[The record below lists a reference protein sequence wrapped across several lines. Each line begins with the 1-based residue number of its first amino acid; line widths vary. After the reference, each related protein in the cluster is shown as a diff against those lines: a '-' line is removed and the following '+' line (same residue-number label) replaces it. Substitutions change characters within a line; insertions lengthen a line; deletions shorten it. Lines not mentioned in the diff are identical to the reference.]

1 MQINETQEKELSI
14 IEGTVSGAR
23 NRIRLARQDLETLNM
38 ENGSS
43 EVQEEEEG
51 EAVRY
56 LSNQQLREW
65 RRLSRSERQRFM
77 KEGIEEAEK
86 EALKE
91 RGEDGEGSIWIEGGK
106 DGITK
111 PVYPRKENQEK
122 RWHVDL
128 WNPYESI
135 QGGRFSSHVSKQT
148 RLPVAGDTM
157 AETAAVFSP
166 RSETRVTA
174 AAVTTGV
181 ETAAA
186 FTTGTE
192 TSAAF
197 ASGAAS
203 GGAGFVR
210 RTGKKTAEKFKEYLE
225 SHAAAGEQA
234 IQQVRNNLEDTKAQN
249 QQIHSLPAFVRYT
262 SAAATIVVL
271 NAASILVQMATTFL
285 IALLSVL
292 IVALIPLLIV
302 IVFIAVLL
310 AIAQQEA
317 AAGYGLPKFITSDM
331 MEAFF
336 EVQEETGIPVSSGIA
351 QVITESGFG
360 LYGPYGGSGEGLSQL
375 AYDHKNLFGI
385 KYFPGDQYAAGS
397 VDMTTGEQTE
407 AGEDYTVLA
416 GFSVYP
422 DYASCIRQRA
432 WMLSREPYASRVGEY
447 LNPCDGTYTKDQAV
461 GFVNGIRQAG
471 WATDISYVETCVKHM
486 NRYNLYRF
494 DNMTFEE
501 YQSGAGGGEYDGNV
515 TPTMQRIAEGA
526 EKNLSLY
533 PCTPDM
539 CAAWVTGVYQAAG
552 AQTIPWG
559 NAIDMW
565 NTYKGTGSVSMENI
579 PPGAIVCGSGS
590 GYMGSLYGHV
600 GIYIGNGMVANNV
613 GHHSI
618 ETLEDWCS
626 WQTADCQ
633 GHVGWIGWVY
643 PGGIPTE

>member
-1 MQINETQEKELSI
+1 MRINETQEKELSV
-14 IEGTVSGAR
+14 IERTVSRAKNG
-23 NRIRLARQDLETLNM
+23 IRLARQDLETLSM
-38 ENGSS
+38 GNGSS
-43 EVQEEEEG
+43 EAQEEEED
-51 EAVRY
+51 APARY
-56 LSNQQLREW
+56 LSDRQLREW
-65 RRLSRSERQRFM
+65 RRLSVSDRQRFI
-77 KEGIEEAEK
+77 KEGTEEAER

-91 RGEDGEGSIWIEGGK
+91 GGDDRDESIWIEEEK
-106 DGITK
+106 DGIAK
-111 PVYPRKENQEK
+111 PAYPRKGNQEK
-122 RWHVDL
+122 SRHVDP

-135 QGGRFSSHVSKQT
+135 QGGRSSGHVPERT
-148 RLPVAGDTM
+148 GLRTVGDAM
-157 AETAAVFSP
+157 AETAAELPSG
-166 RSETRVTA
+166 A
-174 AAVTTGV
+174 AKVGA
-181 ETAAA
+181 AAA
-186 FTTGTE
+186 FTTGAE

-197 ASGAAS
+197 ASRAAA
-203 GGAGFVR
+203 GGAGLVL

-234 IQQVRNNLEDTKAQN
+234 IQQARDHLEDAKARN
-249 QQIHSLPAFVRYT
+249 QQTRSLPASVRYA
-262 SAAATIVVL
+262 SAAATAVVL

-285 IALLSVL
+285 IALASVS
-292 IVALIPLLIV
+292 IAALVPLLIV
-302 IVFIAVLL
+302 TVFIAVLL
-310 AIAQQEA
+310 AIAQQDA

-336 EVQEETGIPVSSGIA
+336 EVQEETGVPVSSGIA

-375 AYDHKNLFGI
+375 AYDYKNLFGI
-385 KYFPGDQYAAGS
+385 KYFPGDRYAAGA

-407 AGEDYTVLA
+407 AGEDYMVLA

-432 WMLSREPYASRVGEY
+432 WMLSKEPYAGKVEGY
-447 LNPCDGTYTKDQAV
+447 LNPCDGTYTKEQAA
-461 GFVNGIRQAG
+461 GFMDGIRQAG

-486 NRYNLYRF
+486 DRYDLYRF

-501 YQSGAGGGEYDGNV
+501 YQSGAGGGDYDGNV

-590 GYMGSLYGHV
+590 GYMGALYGHV

-618 ETLEDWCS
+618 ETLENWCS

>member
-1 MQINETQEKELSI
+1 MRINETQEKELSV
-14 IEGTVSGAR
+14 IERTVSRAKNG
-23 NRIRLARQDLETLNM
+23 IRLARQDLETLSM
-38 ENGSS
+38 GNGPS
-43 EVQEEEEG
+43 EAQEEEED
-51 EAVRY
+51 APARY
-56 LSNQQLREW
+56 LSDRQLREW
-65 RRLSRSERQRFM
+65 RRLSVSDRQRFI
-77 KEGIEEAEK
+77 KEGTEEAER

-91 RGEDGEGSIWIEGGK
+91 GGDDRDESIWIEEEK
-106 DGITK
+106 DGIAK
-111 PVYPRKENQEK
+111 PAYPRKGNQEK
-122 RWHVDL
+122 SRHVDP

-135 QGGRFSSHVSKQT
+135 QGGRSSGHVPERT
-148 RLPVAGDTM
+148 GLRTVGDAM
-157 AETAAVFSP
+157 AETAAELPSG
-166 RSETRVTA
+166 A
-174 AAVTTGV
+174 AKVGA
-181 ETAAA
+181 AAA
-186 FTTGTE
+186 FTTGAE

-197 ASGAAS
+197 ASRAAA
-203 GGAGFVR
+203 GGAGLVL

-234 IQQVRNNLEDTKAQN
+234 IQQARDHLEDAKARN
-249 QQIHSLPAFVRYT
+249 QQTRSLPASVRYA
-262 SAAATIVVL
+262 SAAATAVVL

-285 IALLSVL
+285 IALASVS
-292 IVALIPLLIV
+292 IAALVPLLIV
-302 IVFIAVLL
+302 TVFIAVLL
-310 AIAQQEA
+310 AIAQQDA

-336 EVQEETGIPVSSGIA
+336 EVQEETGVPVSSGIA

-375 AYDHKNLFGI
+375 AYDYKNLFGI
-385 KYFPGDQYAAGS
+385 KYFPGDRYAAGA

-407 AGEDYTVLA
+407 AGEDYMVLA

-432 WMLSREPYASRVGEY
+432 WMLSKEPYAGKVEGY
-447 LNPCDGTYTKDQAV
+447 LNPCDGTYTKEQAA
-461 GFVNGIRQAG
+461 GFMDGIRQAG

-486 NRYNLYRF
+486 DRYDLYRF

-501 YQSGAGGGEYDGNV
+501 YQSGAGGGDYDGNV

-590 GYMGSLYGHV
+590 GYMGALYGHV

-618 ETLEDWCS
+618 ETLENWCS